1 MVATAGG
8 AFTFKIYMYIYIC
21 LLGQC
26 AKPIWFFCFL
36 TTSVEIKADSLENY
50 CKCLLAFFAKVLEGF
65 CGVYLFRLPE
75 YNK

>member
-1 MVATAGG
+1 MQNPFGFSAS
-8 AFTFKIYMYIYIC
+8 
-21 LLGQC
+21 LPQ
-26 AKPIWFFCFL
+26 
-36 TTSVEIKADSLENY
+36 SVEIKADSLENY